1 MRLTIFTEMVAS
13 EEKRLGE
20 QKKQRETAG
29 KA

>member
-20 QKKQRETAG
+20 KKQRETAG